1 MMLALLVIVPLAG
14 GFLAWFL
21 DRWDPRWSR
30 WTSLAASLGGFGL
43 TLGIWARHF
52 AGSTAVPSGRWLAQ
66 TDVAWIPQ
74 LNIRFHLAVDG
85 LSLIML
91 MLTFVLTALAVMASW
106 KGVTA
111 RVGFFHFH
119 LMWAAAALAGVFLAL
134 DLVLFYFFFEMMLVP
149 LYFLIA
155 LWGHERRVRAAVKF
169 FIYTQAAGLLML
181 VASIGLY
188 FIHGRATGSYTFDYL
203 QLLGT
208 SLSSRAGFWLM
219 LGFFVAFA
227 VKLPAIPLHSWLPDA
242 HTEAPTAGSVILAGL
257 LIKVGAYG
265 MLRFMFP
272 LFPHASFRFASV
284 GMALGVAGILYGG
297 LLAFAQT
304 DLKRLVAYTSVSH
317 MGFVLLGIFA
327 WNELSLQG
335 VILQIVCHAFSTGGL
350 FIIVGALEER
360 LGTRDLTKMG
370 GLWAL
375 VPRFGGSTMI
385 LAMAAL
391 GLPALGNFVAEF
403 LILLGTYRVS
413 PPAAI
418 IASVGLVLATVYSLW
433 MIQRVFHGRLAPEA
447 ARSVA
452 QSRADASPASMQ
464 QRRAA
469 GRPSGAASKT
479 SPGRRMPDLSARE
492 IAMMAVCVIVILWLG
507 LYPQT
512 FIRTAKPTVD
522 SLQQLAIP
530 ATSTTVPTAV
540 TISARGTRAAAVPLG
555 GEATN
560 LTKEASSKS
569 LFEAKR

>member
-1 MMLALLVIVPLAG
+1 MTLALLVIIPLAG
-14 GFLAWFL
+14 GFLAWL
-21 DRWDPRWSR
+21 LARWDPRWSR
-30 WTSLAASLGGFGL
+30 WMALASSIGGLGL
-43 TLGIWARHF
+43 TFAVWARHF
-52 AGSTAVPSGRWLAQ
+52 LGSPAIATGMWVEQ
-66 TDVAWIPQ
+66 TNVAWIPQ
-74 LNIRFHLAVDG
+74 LGVRFHLAVDG

-91 MLTFVLTALAVMASW
+91 MLTFALTALAVAASW
-106 KGVTA
+106 KGVNA

-119 LMWAAAALAGVFLAL
+119 VMWAAAGLAGVFMAL

-155 LWGHERRVRAAVKF
+155 VWGHEQRTRAAFKF
-169 FIYTQAAGLLML
+169 FIFTQASGLLML
-181 VASIGLY
+181 VAIVGLY

-219 LGFFVAFA
+219 LGFFLAFA

-272 LFPHASFRFASV
+272 LFPEASFDLAGV
-284 GMALGVAGILYGG
+284 GMALGVAGILYGAM
-297 LLAFAQT
+297 LAFAQT

-327 WNELSLQG
+327 WNELALQG

-350 FIIVGALEER
+350 FIVVGALEER
-360 LGTRDLTKMG
+360 LGTRDLGKLG
-370 GLWAL
+370 GLWA
-375 VPRFGGSTMI
+375 VTPRFGGVTMV

-418 IASVGLVLATVYSLW
+418 IASLGLVLATVYALW
-433 MIQRVFHGRLAPEA
+433 VIQRVFHGRRPAAPK
-447 ARSVA
+447 ARSARRVA
-452 QSRADASPASMQ
+452 
-464 QRRAA
+464 
-469 GRPSGAASKT
+469 
-479 SPGRRMPDLSARE
+479 DLSARE
-492 IAMMAVCVIVILWLG
+492 LAMMAVCVIVLLWLG

-512 FIRTAKPTVD
+512 FIHTAKSTVD
-522 SLQQLAIP
+522 SLQQ
-530 ATSTTVPTAV
+530 STVQSQPEV
-540 TISARGTRAAAVPLG
+540 ER
-555 GEATN
+555 
-560 LTKEASSKS
+560 
-569 LFEAKR
+569 

>member
-1 MMLALLVIVPLAG
+1 MTLALFVIVPLVG
-14 GFLAWFL
+14 GFLAWAL
-21 DRWDPRWSR
+21 SGWDARVSR
-30 WTSLAASLGGFGL
+30 WTALASSLVGFGL
-43 TLGIWARHF
+43 ALAVWVRHF
-52 AGSTAVPSGRWLAQ
+52 TGSATVTSGRWLQQ

-74 LNIRFHLAVDG
+74 LGIRFHLAVDG

-91 MLTFVLTALAVMASW
+91 MLTFVLTALAVVASW
-106 KGVTA
+106 KSVNS
-111 RVGFFHFH
+111 RLGFFHFNV
-119 LMWAAAALAGVFLAL
+119 MWAAAGLAGVFMAL

-181 VASIGLY
+181 VAIIGLY
-188 FIHGRATGSYTFDYL
+188 FVHGRATGVYTFDYL

-208 SLSSRAGFWLM
+208 SMSSRTGSWLM

-272 LFPHASFRFASV
+272 LYPHASFRFASV
-284 GMALGVAGILYGG
+284 GMALGVAGILYGA
-297 LLAFAQT
+297 LLAYAQT
-304 DLKRLVAYTSVSH
+304 DLKRLVAYTSISH

-327 WNELSLQG
+327 WNELTLQG
-335 VILQIVCHAFSTGGL
+335 VVLQIVCHAFSTGGL
-350 FIIVGALEER
+350 FIVVGALEER
-360 LGTRDLTKMG
+360 LGTRDLGKMG

-375 VPRFGGSTMI
+375 APRFGGATTI

-418 IASVGLVLATVYSLW
+418 IASVGLVLATVYALR
-433 MIQRVFHGRLAPEA
+433 MIQKVFHGRLAPEVD
-447 ARSVA
+447 RG
-452 QSRADASPASMQ
+452 PG
-464 QRRAA
+464 RAA
-469 GRPSGAASKT
+469 AGHSAGFETVPSPKAPKAA
-479 SPGRRMPDLSARE
+479 PGRRLSDLSARE
-492 IAMMAVCVIVILWLG
+492 VVMMAVCVIVILWLG

-522 SLQQLAIP
+522 SLQQLAVP
-530 ATSTTVPTAV
+530 VAQASPSLAATVPALTSSHAQ
-540 TISARGTRAAAVPLG
+540 AASRTVDPEPTGRLG
-555 GEATN
+555 GAPSRPTLET
-560 LTKEASSKS
+560 
-569 LFEAKR
+569 RR